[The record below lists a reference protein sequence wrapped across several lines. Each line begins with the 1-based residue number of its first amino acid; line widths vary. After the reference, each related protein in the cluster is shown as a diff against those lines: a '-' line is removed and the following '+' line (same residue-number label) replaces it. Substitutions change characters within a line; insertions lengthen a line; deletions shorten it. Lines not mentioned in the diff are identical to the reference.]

1 MNLHSKK
8 SGSEPVLKDC
18 SGVAESTRHLHL
30 ESGAKNVLCGGQ
42 GVKSEQRGQTSGES
56 ETQRPTSCVFDFVER
71 YSVWGG

>member
-18 SGVAESTRHLHL
+18 SGVAESTGHLYL
-30 ESGAKNVLCGGQ
+30 EPGAKNVLCGSQ

-56 ETQRPTSCVFDFVER
+56 ETHQLCV
-71 YSVWGG
+71 